1 MIDRQKAK
9 QKAKQRALSEILEFA
24 EFIKKQKVI
33 GLAVGVT
40 VGGASTKLVSSLVEN
55 VINPIIGLFTKGGA
69 PFSSFVIGPVR
80 IGAFIN
86 SVIDFSIVMIVVY
99 LVINKT
105 ISFFLKEEKQQST

>member
-1 MIDRQKAK
+1 MIDSRKAK
-9 QKAKQRALSEILEFA
+9 QKALSEVIEFT

-55 VINPIIGLFTKGGA
+55 VINPIIGLFTKSGA
-69 PFSSFVIGPVR
+69 PFSKFVIGPVR

-86 SVIDFSIVMIVVY
+86 SIIDFSIVMLVVY

-105 ISFFLKEEKQQST
+105 VSLLVKEEKPKV